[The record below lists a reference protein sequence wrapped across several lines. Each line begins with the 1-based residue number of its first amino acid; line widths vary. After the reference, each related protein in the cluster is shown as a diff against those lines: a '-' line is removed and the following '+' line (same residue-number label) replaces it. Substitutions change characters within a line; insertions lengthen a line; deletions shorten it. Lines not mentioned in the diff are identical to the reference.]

1 MFAELLPRA
10 AKGKWYFFSMSIVK
24 RHIRRMLLTGMTSFV
39 LVCTAWGETLAS
51 GAGPES
57 GLLPNGGF
65 EAPQNNGKPPFP
77 DATDWSVFGDCADIR
92 VIRESNPN
100 IPMAKQGA
108 QWGILNE
115 PVKANSAG
123 GLISEVV
130 GAAEADTTYLV
141 RMTLGRNPAP
151 AARPIDSLQV
161 MLQVSPDFSV
171 EDWKGQNF
179 ESSPLD
185 PHALLEGGNTV
196 QHEVRITVDGE
207 ANGQPMTG
215 QQLRLVL
222 RVESDAQPKDEQIL
236 VDAVSVFKV
245 VE

>member
-1 MFAELLPRA
+1 MRRILMTGILSLVLLGIA
-10 AKGKWYFFSMSIVK
+10 G
-24 RHIRRMLLTGMTSFV
+24 
-39 LVCTAWGETLAS
+39 GEKIAS
-51 GAGPES
+51 DMEAGAG
-57 GLLPNGGF
+57 LIPNGGF
-65 EAPQNNGKPPFP
+65 EAPENNAKPPFP
-77 DATDWSVFGDCADIR
+77 DAANWSVFGDCADIR

-100 IPMAKQGA
+100 IPMAVQGA

-115 PVKANSAG
+115 PVKPNAAG

-151 AARPIDSLQV
+151 AARPIDNLQV
-161 MLQVSPDFSV
+161 MLQISPNFSA
-171 EDWKGQNF
+171 EDWEGQNY
-179 ESSPLD
+179 ESPPFD
-185 PHALLEGGNTV
+185 PQALLGGGNTV
-196 QHEVRITVDGE
+196 GHEVRITVDGE
-207 ANGQPMTG
+207 ANGRPMTG

-236 VDAVSVFKV
+236 IDAVSAFKV

>member
-1 MFAELLPRA
+1 
-10 AKGKWYFFSMSIVK
+10 
-24 RHIRRMLLTGMTSFV
+24 
-39 LVCTAWGETLAS
+39 LVCVAGGEKVAS
-51 GAGPES
+51 RAGPES
-57 GLLPNGGF
+57 GLIPNGGF
-65 EAPQNNGKPPFP
+65 EAPENDGKPPFP
-77 DATDWSVFGDCADIR
+77 EAANWNVFGDCADIR

-100 IPMAKQGA
+100 IPMAVQGA

-141 RMTLGRNPAP
+141 RMTFGRNPAP
-151 AARPIDSLQV
+151 AARPIDNLRV
-161 MLQVSPDFSV
+161 MLQISPDFSV
-171 EDWKGQNF
+171 EDWKGQNY
-179 ESSPLD
+179 ESPPFD
-185 PHALLEGGNTV
+185 PRTLLKGGNTV

-207 ANGQPMTG
+207 ANGRPMTG

-236 VDAVSVFKV
+236 IDAVSAFKV